1 MTAGRAAQVD
11 YPPILDE
18 LGLGAPVGMRGL
30 GGGCIADAAVAE
42 FADGSRV
49 FVKRAAGQPEMFECE
64 ATGLRALAAA
74 DAIRVPGVLAVA
86 ADALVLEMIE
96 SAPRKAGFFEDFG
109 RRFAA
114 LHRHRGK
121 TCGFPH
127 DNFIGSTP
135 QPNRPLDGPWEAA
148 APDDGSGW
156 TEFFVERRLRFQA
169 HLAAERG
176 AGEFQRLLD
185 RAEGRISDLLGTAP
199 EAPVVLHGDL
209 WGGNY
214 IVDEV
219 GAACLIDPAVY
230 YGHRE
235 ADLAMTRLFGGF
247 DRAFYSAYAEAA
259 PLAAGYEDRL
269 PIYQLYHVL
278 NHFNL
283 FGGGYGAQSRR
294 ILQRF
299 AA

>member
-1 MTAGRAAQVD
+1 MD
-11 YPPILDE
+11 YPSILDE
-18 LGLGAPVGMRGL
+18 LSRGAPVRVQGL

-49 FVKRAAGQPEMFECE
+49 FVKRAAGHPDMFECE
-64 ATGLRALAAA
+64 ASGLRALAAA
-74 DAIRVPGVLAVA
+74 DAIRVPKVLAVA
-86 ADALVLEMIE
+86 ADALVLEMID
-96 SAPRKAGFFEDFG
+96 SAPRKTGFFEDFG

-121 TCGFPH
+121 ACGFPH
-127 DNFIGSTP
+127 DNFIGATP
-135 QPNRPLDGPWEAA
+135 QPNQPLDAPWDEA

-156 TEFFVERRLRFQA
+156 VRFFLERRLRFQA
-169 HLAAERG
+169 QLAARRG
-176 AGEFQRLLD
+176 GGDLGRLLD
-185 RAEGRISDLLGTAP
+185 RAEHRITDLLGSAP
-199 EAPVVLHGDL
+199 EAPVILHGDL

-214 IVDEV
+214 IVDDAGE
-219 GAACLIDPAVY
+219 ACLIDPAVY

-247 DRAFYSAYAEAA
+247 DSRFYSAYEEAA
-259 PLAAGYEDRL
+259 PLAPGHAERL

-294 ILQRF
+294 ILRRY
-299 AA
+299 A